1 MWILERDLSV
11 SELKNFALYFKL
23 SPAKQWDHNLR
34 QSSSFC
40 FRAGGWLEV
49 VKWAHRGLGHHHAVP
64 LASVVMFLF
73 PLGSGCWFL
82 GAASANF
89 SHLTSETLLIWLFV
103 GCLHDLLGPWGI
115 WGGFWGLEVFMPHLG
130 SQETTRCP
138 FTINTPHHSGT
149 FVPINEP
156 TLTYHYQPK
165 SIVSIRVQSWC
176 KQSMGLDVVSCPF
189 Q

>member
-1 MWILERDLSV
+1 MRSLWHLL
-11 SELKNFALYFKL
+11 
-23 SPAKQWDHNLR
+23 WC
-34 QSSSFC
+34 FC
-40 FRAGGWLEV
+40 FL
-49 VKWAHRGLGHHHAVP
+49 WAQDVGSWGLLLP
-64 LASVVMFLF
+64 T
-73 PLGSGCWFL
+73 
-82 GAASANF
+82 

-103 GCLHDLLGPWGI
+103 GCLHDMLGPWGI

-138 FTINTPHHSGT
+138 FTIKTPHHSGT

-189 Q
+189 QWANVGIKIKYTVMSSYWYVLSDSRWQGCDFVIHNKIYIWSSFSFLAQSF